1 MKTIYLIKNPK
12 ENISAVV
19 SICERFPQK
28 TTLTDGENYVVN
40 AKSIIGA
47 AYAASEWKTV
57 RLEIEEDI
65 PVLDLM
71 LRQKDLIEKI
81 L

>member
-12 ENISAVV
+12 ENISTVA

-28 TTLTDGENYVVN
+28 TTLTDENYSVN

-47 AYAASEWKTV
+47 AYAAAEWKTV

-65 PVLDLM
+65 PVLELM
-71 LRQKDLIEKI
+71 LEQKELVNKI
-81 L
+81 F